1 MSDYTFYFAQL
12 DAQAGKGQPPETTP
26 GTPHAGFYRLRRRIM
41 IDNPNPKPGD
51 PRKNPKVVYDPVAI
65 WKDADSSEWCCAKPG
80 FCPTKQDE
88 IDELF
93 SRVCR
98 DAVTEDAYRAV
109 VAGGM
114 WPDQVEERAPS
125 KAAEPER
132 LGPTETQEAMYGQGR
147 SISQENMGVER
158 DYEDEDAR
166 AKIGDN
172 SGAASPA
179 TIMADRIADV
189 NQQIAD
195 WLKEIGGKITT
206 DEQADRAANFAALL
220 GELEKEAEALHKVEK
235 APWLEGGRTVD
246 AAWKPLIEKAA
257 ASKGRVKRDYVTPY
271 LVEKQRRIDAE
282 AKAER
287 ERIAAERAKAEQEAA
302 AAGVEPK
309 PVEELP
315 PPEPERVKAG
325 TRGGRATALRTVK
338 VAEITDLSALATY
351 LAGMGNPP
359 PDFVEVCKK
368 LAEKMMKAG
377 VTVPGAK
384 LNDEQR
390 AS

>member
-1 MSDYTFYFAQL
+1 MSDFDFYYAQL
-12 DAQAGKGQPPETTP
+12 DAQAGKGPQPETTP
-26 GTPHAGFYRLRRRIM
+26 GHPKPGFYRLRGWAPAA
-41 IDNPNPKPGD
+41 NPGGK
-51 PRKNPKVVYDPVAI
+51 RTLKFDPVAI
-65 WKDADSSEWCCAKPG
+65 WYEDGQVYCAKPG
-80 FCPTKQDE
+80 FVPTHADE

-93 SRVCR
+93 SRCCR
-98 DAVTEDAYRAV
+98 DAVTEEAYRVV

-114 WPDQVEERAPS
+114 WPDQVEERAS
-125 KAAEPER
+125 AKARAPER
-132 LGPTETQEAMYGQGR
+132 IGPTETQQAMYGQGP
-147 SISQENMGVER
+147 SEEQPPP
-158 DYEDEDAR
+158 
-166 AKIGDN
+166 IGDN
-172 SGAASPA
+172 SGSVSPA
-179 TIMADRIADV
+179 TIMSERIADV
-189 NQQIAD
+189 NKQIAD
-195 WLKEIGGKITT
+195 WLKEIGGKIKT

-338 VAEITDLSALATY
+338 VAEITDLAALASY

>member
-1 MSDYTFYFAQL
+1 MSADYTFYFAQL
-12 DAQAGKGQPPETTP
+12 DAQAGKGQPPGTTP

-41 IDNPNPKPGD
+41 LDNPNPAPGES
-51 PRKNPKVVYDPVAI
+51 RKNPKVIFEPVAI
-65 WKDADSSEWCCAKPG
+65 WKDLDSGEWCCAKPG
-80 FCPTKQDE
+80 FTPTKQDE
-88 IDELF
+88 IDDLF

-98 DAVTEDAYRAV
+98 DAVPEDVYRAA
-109 VAGGM
+109 VAGAP
-114 WPDQVEERAPS
+114 WPDEVAERPP
-125 KAAEPER
+125 AEPAR
-132 LGPTETQEAMYGQGR
+132 IGPTETQEAMYGQGR

-166 AKIGDN
+166 ASSKIGDN
-172 SGAASPA
+172 SGAVSPA
-179 TIMADRIADV
+179 AVMADRIADV

-206 DEQADRAANFAALL
+206 DEQADKAANFAALL

-257 ASKGRVKRDYVTPY
+257 ASKGKVKRDYVTPY
-271 LVEKQRRIDAE
+271 LVEKQKRIDAE

-302 AAGVEPK
+302 AAGVDAP
-309 PVEELP
+309 PVEEPP

-338 VAEITDLSALATY
+338 VAEVTDLPALAAY
-351 LAGMGNPP
+351 LAGMSTPP
-359 PDFVEVCKK
+359 AEFVEVCKK

>member
-1 MSDYTFYFAQL
+1 MSDFDFYYAQL
-12 DAQAGKGQPPETTP
+12 DAQAGKGPQPETTP
-26 GTPHAGFYRLRRRIM
+26 GHPKPGFYRLRGWAPADKQGGKRM
-41 IDNPNPKPGD
+41 LKFD
-51 PRKNPKVVYDPVAI
+51 PIAI
-65 WKDADSSEWCCAKPG
+65 WYEDGQAFCAKPG

-93 SRVCR
+93 SRCCR
-98 DAVTEDAYRAV
+98 DAVTEEAYRAV

-114 WPDQVEERAPS
+114 WPDQVEERAPPKVS
-125 KAAEPER
+125 EHER
-132 LGPTETQEAMYGQGR
+132 LGPTETQQAMYGHFR
-147 SISQENMGVER
+147 MSESQKQSVINTDENS
-158 DYEDEDAR
+158 R
-166 AKIGDN
+166 AVAGDN
-172 SGAASPA
+172 SGAVSPA

-338 VAEITDLSALATY
+338 VAEITDLAALASY

>member
-1 MSDYTFYFAQL
+1 MSTAYDWYFKQL

-26 GTPHAGFYRLRRRIM
+26 GTPFSGFYRLRRRIM
-41 IDNPNPKPGD
+41 IDNPNPRPGES
-51 PRKNPKVVYDPVAI
+51 RKNPKVIYEPVAI
-65 WKDADSSEWCCAKPG
+65 WVQDGEWCCAKPG
-80 FCPTKQDE
+80 YVPTKADE
-88 IDELF
+88 IDDLF

-98 DAVTEDAYRAV
+98 DAVTEEAYRAV
-109 VAGGM
+109 VAGGA
-114 WPDQVEERAPS
+114 WPDDVAERAP
-125 KAAEPER
+125 AER
-132 LGPTETQEAMYGQGR
+132 IGPTETQEAMYGQGKAADAPTTTVAG
-147 SISQENMGVER
+147 SEPGNER
-158 DYEDEDAR
+158 AT
-166 AKIGDN
+166 IGDN

-179 TIMADRIADV
+179 QIMAERIADV
-189 NQQIAD
+189 NQQVAD
-195 WLKEIGGKITT
+195 WLKSIGGKITT

-287 ERIAAERAKAEQEAA
+287 ERIAAERARAEQEAA
-302 AAGVEPK
+302 AAGVEP
-309 PVEELP
+309 PAVDEQP
-315 PPEPERVKAG
+315 PATPEPERVKAG

-338 VAEITDLSALATY
+338 VAEITDLAALAAF
-351 LAGMGNPP
+351 LCGLNPP
-359 PDFVEVCKK
+359 PADFVDVCKK
-368 LAEKMMKAG
+368 LADRMMKAG
-377 VTVPGAK
+377 VTVPGTK

>member
-1 MSDYTFYFAQL
+1 MSYDFYFAQL
-12 DAQAGKGQPPETTP
+12 DAQAGKGKPPETTP

-41 IDNPNPKPGD
+41 IDNPNPAPGE
-51 PRKNPKVVYDPVAI
+51 PRKNPKVIYEPVAI
-65 WKDADSSEWCCAKPG
+65 WKDGEEWCCAKPG
-80 FCPTKQDE
+80 FTPTKQDE
-88 IDELF
+88 IDDLF

-98 DAVTEDAYRAV
+98 DAVPEEAYRAV

-114 WPDQVEERAPS
+114 WQDQVEERAPAERIVQS
-125 KAAEPER
+125 AKPIERAEPDR

-147 SISQENMGVER
+147 A
-158 DYEDEDAR
+158 DEPPPP
-166 AKIGDN
+166 IGDN
-172 SGAASPA
+172 SGTARPHE
-179 TIMADRIADV
+179 IMADRIADV

-257 ASKGRVKRDYVTPY
+257 TSKGRVKRDYVTPY

-302 AAGVEPK
+302 AAGVDAP
-309 PVEELP
+309 PVEDPP

-338 VAEITDLSALATY
+338 VAEITDLAALAAY
-351 LAGMGNPP
+351 LASMSTPP
-359 PDFVEVCKK
+359 AEFVEVCKK

>member
-1 MSDYTFYFAQL
+1 MSDFDFYYAQL
-12 DAQAGKGQPPETTP
+12 DAQAGKGPQPETTP
-26 GTPHAGFYRLRRRIM
+26 GHPKPGFYRLRGWAPA
-41 IDNPNPKPGD
+41 DKPGGKRTLKFD
-51 PRKNPKVVYDPVAI
+51 PIAI
-65 WKDADSSEWCCAKPG
+65 WYEDGQAFCAKPG

-93 SRVCR
+93 SRCCR

-114 WPDQVEERAPS
+114 WPDQVEERAPA
-125 KAAEPER
+125 KATEPER
-132 LGPTETQEAMYGQGR
+132 LGPTETQQAMYGQGR
-147 SISQENMGVER
+147 ADDRPENER
-158 DYEDEDAR
+158 ATP
-166 AKIGDN
+166 GDN

-179 TIMADRIADV
+179 TVMAERIADV
-189 NQQIAD
+189 NQQFAD
-195 WLKEIGGKITT
+195 WLKKIGGKVVS
-206 DEQADRAANFAALL
+206 DEHADKAANFGALM

-257 ASKGRVKRDYVTPY
+257 TSKGRVKRDYVTPY
-271 LVEKQRRIDAE
+271 LVEKQKRIDAE

-302 AAGVEPK
+302 AAGVEAP
-309 PVEELP
+309 PVEEPP

-338 VAEITDLSALATY
+338 VGEITDLPALAAY
-351 LAGMGNPP
+351 LAGMSTPP
-359 PDFVEVCKK
+359 AEFVEVCKK

>member
-1 MSDYTFYFAQL
+1 
-12 DAQAGKGQPPETTP
+12 
-26 GTPHAGFYRLRRRIM
+26 
-41 IDNPNPKPGD
+41 
-51 PRKNPKVVYDPVAI
+51 
-65 WKDADSSEWCCAKPG
+65 
-80 FCPTKQDE
+80 
-88 IDELF
+88 
-93 SRVCR
+93 
-98 DAVTEDAYRAV
+98 
-109 VAGGM
+109 
-114 WPDQVEERAPS
+114 
-125 KAAEPER
+125 
-132 LGPTETQEAMYGQGR
+132 MYGQGR

-338 VAEITDLSALATY
+338 VAEITDLAALASY

>member
-1 MSDYTFYFAQL
+1 MNADYKFYFAQL

-41 IDNPNPKPGD
+41 IDNPNPAPGES
-51 PRKNPKVVYDPVAI
+51 RKNPKVIFEPVAI
-65 WKDADSSEWCCAKPG
+65 WKDGEEWACAKPG

-88 IDELF
+88 IDDLF

-98 DAVTEDAYRAV
+98 DAVPEDVYRAV
-109 VAGGM
+109 VAGGP
-114 WPDQVEERAPS
+114 WPDEVAERTP
-125 KAAEPER
+125 AEPAR
-132 LGPTETQEAMYGQGR
+132 IGPTETQEAMYGQGR

-166 AKIGDN
+166 ASSKIGDN
-172 SGAASPA
+172 SGAVSPA
-179 TIMADRIADV
+179 VVMADRIADV

-206 DEQADRAANFAALL
+206 DEQADKAANFAALL

-257 ASKGRVKRDYVTPY
+257 TSKGRVKRDYVTPY
-271 LVEKQRRIDAE
+271 LVEKQKRIDAE

-287 ERIAAERAKAEQEAA
+287 DRIAAERAKAEQEAA
-302 AAGVEPK
+302 AAGVEP
-309 PVEELP
+309 PAPELP
-315 PPEPERVKAG
+315 PAPEPERVKAG

-338 VAEITDLSALATY
+338 VAEITDLAALAAF
-351 LAGMGNPP
+351 LCGLNPP
-359 PDFVEVCKK
+359 PADFVAACKSA
-368 LAEKMMKAG
+368 AEKMMKAG

>member
-1 MSDYTFYFAQL
+1 MNADYKFYFAQL

-41 IDNPNPKPGD
+41 IDNPNPAPGES
-51 PRKNPKVVYDPVAI
+51 RKNPKVIFEPVAI
-65 WKDADSSEWCCAKPG
+65 WKDGEEWACAKPG

-88 IDELF
+88 IDDLF

-98 DAVTEDAYRAV
+98 DAVPEDVYRAV
-109 VAGGM
+109 VAGGP
-114 WPDQVEERAPS
+114 WPDQVEERTPAERIVQPS
-125 KAAEPER
+125 EPIERTEPEL
-132 LGPTETQEAMYGQGR
+132 LGPTETQQAMYGQGR
-147 SISQENMGVER
+147 ADDAPENER
-158 DYEDEDAR
+158 ATP
-166 AKIGDN
+166 GGN
-172 SGAASPA
+172 SGAVSPA
-179 TIMADRIADV
+179 AVMADRIADV

-206 DEQADRAANFAALL
+206 DEQADKAANFAALL

-257 ASKGRVKRDYVTPY
+257 TSKGRVKRDYVTPY

-287 ERIAAERAKAEQEAA
+287 ERIAAERAKAEQQAA
-302 AAGVEPK
+302 AAGVEAP
-309 PVEELP
+309 PVEEPP

-338 VAEITDLSALATY
+338 VGEITDLPALAAFI
-351 LAGMGNPP
+351 AGMSPP
-359 PDFVEVCKK
+359 PAEFIEVCKK